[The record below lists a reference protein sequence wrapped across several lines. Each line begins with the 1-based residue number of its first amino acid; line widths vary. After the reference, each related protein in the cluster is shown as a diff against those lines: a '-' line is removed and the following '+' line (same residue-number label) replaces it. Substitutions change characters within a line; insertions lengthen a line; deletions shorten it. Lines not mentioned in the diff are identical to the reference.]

1 MSLSRFEQR
10 RLAYEQSLYATKK
23 PTNLVA
29 PITFGNGT
37 TKENY
42 TSPTWNVRAGADDHL
57 DCASFSLGAQIEIV
71 SKKQK
76 PQSAKTA

>member
-10 RLAYEQSLYATKK
+10 RIAYEQSLYAAQK

-37 TKENY
+37 TKEPY
-42 TSPTWNVRAGADDHL
+42 RLPAWAVRAGADDHL
-57 DCASFSLGAQIEIV
+57 DIS
-71 SKKQK
+71 SKG
-76 PQSAKTA
+76 TV